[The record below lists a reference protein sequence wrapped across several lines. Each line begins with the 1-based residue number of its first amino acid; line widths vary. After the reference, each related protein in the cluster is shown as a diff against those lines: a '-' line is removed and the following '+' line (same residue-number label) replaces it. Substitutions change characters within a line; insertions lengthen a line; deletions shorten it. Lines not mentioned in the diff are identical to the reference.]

1 MHRSRAYLAS
11 ILVVVFLLSS
21 VSLAPGATREEI
33 EASRQRAEQARE
45 AATAAE
51 ARAADLREETK
62 VIDEQIRAID
72 EQIRELDPQIAEAT
86 SRTQR
91 LLSEVR
97 DLEAKV
103 ADKEAEI
110 AETEA
115 EYDFQQTLLNDR
127 MTASYKQGTL
137 FYLDLLLDSKTINDL
152 ITRTTLVQ
160 RVMSSNKDIA
170 VQLIHTGKQ
179 LETARRPSWS
189 ARCRHRR
196 RSVPRRRPSR
206 RTFATCARSAS
217 RRSAASRQPRTRRP
231 RSCRQVRRTPSAGSA
246 QAEEE
251 EAAASR
257 MEAELRASGLGWRSV
272 RGGVMAW
279 PVPGGS
285 LTSPMACAPT
295 RSSGHPALPSRHRH
309 QQGNGGTIVAAGDG
323 TVIRA
328 SYGWNGGYGNIIVID
343 HGDGLTTLYAHIL
356 DGRPQGLQRPGRHQG
371 PGHRARGIDR
381 LLDRS
386 APALRGP
393 HQRRLYRPDRL
404 PAVPGRT
411 P

>member
-11 ILVVVFLLSS
+11 ILVAVFLLSS

-51 ARAADLREETK
+51 ARAAELREETK

-72 EQIRELDPQIAEAT
+72 GQLRELEPQIAEAT

-160 RVMSSNKDIA
+160 RVMSSNNDIA

-179 LETARRPSWS
+179 LETARTELERALQTASEKRAEAAAVEKNLRSMRSQRQS
-189 ARCRHRR
+189 AL
-196 RSVPRRRPSR
+196 SSQQ
-206 RTFATCARSAS
+206 TAQNQKTALMQAS
-217 RRSAASRQPRTRRP
+217 ENDAERWK
-231 RSCRQVRRTPSAGSA
+231 A

-257 MEAELRASGLGWRSV
+257 MEAELRAAASRGGGEY

-285 LTSPMACAPT
+285 LTSPYGMRT
-295 RSSGHPALPSRHRH
+295 HPIFGSQRFHHGIDISR
-309 QQGNGGTIVAAGDG
+309 GGGTIVAAGDG

-356 DGRPQGLQRPGRHQG
+356 DGGLKVSNGQAVTKGQAIG
-371 PGHRARGIDR
+371 LVGSTGY
-381 LLDRS
+381 S
-386 APALRGP
+386 TGP
-393 HQRRLYRPDRL
+393 HLHFEVRVNGASTDPLAYVQ
-404 PAVPGRT
+404 
-411 P
+411 

>member
-11 ILVVVFLLSS
+11 ILVAVFLLSS
-21 VSLAPGATREEI
+21 VSIAPGATREEI

-45 AATAAE
+45 AAAAAE
-51 ARAADLREETK
+51 TRAAELREETK

-72 EQIRELDPQIAEAT
+72 GQIRELEPQIAEAT

-97 DLEAKV
+97 DLEAKI

-160 RVMSSNKDIA
+160 RVISSNNDIA
-170 VQLIHTGKQ
+170 VQLVHTGKQ
-179 LETARRPSWS
+179 LETARVELERTLQTASEKRAEAAAVEKNLRSMRSQRQS
-189 ARCRHRR
+189 ALG
-196 RSVPRRRPSR
+196 SQQ
-206 RTFATCARSAS
+206 TAQNQKTALMQAS
-217 RRSAASRQPRTRRP
+217 ERDAERWKQ
-231 RSCRQVRRTPSAGSA
+231 

-257 MEAELRASGLGWRSV
+257 MEAELRAAASRGGGVYL
-272 RGGVMAW
+272 GGVMAW

-285 LTSPMACAPT
+285 LTSPYGMRT
-295 RSSGHPALPSRHRH
+295 HPIFGSKRFHHGIDINR
-309 QQGNGGTIVAAGDG
+309 GGGTIVAAGDG

-356 DGRPQGLQRPGRHQG
+356 DGGLKVSNGQNVTKGQAIATVG
-371 PGHRARGIDR
+371 STGY
-381 LLDRS
+381 S
-386 APALRGP
+386 TGP
-393 HQRRLYRPDRL
+393 HLHFEVRINGASTDPMPYVQ
-404 PAVPGRT
+404 
-411 P
+411 

>member
-11 ILVVVFLLSS
+11 ILVAVFLLSS

-51 ARAADLREETK
+51 ARAAELREETK

-72 EQIRELDPQIAEAT
+72 GQLRELEPQIAEAT

-160 RVMSSNKDIA
+160 RVMSSNNDIA

-179 LETARRPSWS
+179 LETARTELERALQTASEKRAEAAAVEKNLRSMRSQRQS
-189 ARCRHRR
+189 AL
-196 RSVPRRRPSR
+196 SSQQ
-206 RTFATCARSAS
+206 TAQNQKTALMQAS
-217 RRSAASRQPRTRRP
+217 ENDAERWK
-231 RSCRQVRRTPSAGSA
+231 A

-257 MEAELRASGLGWRSV
+257 MEAELRAAASRGGGEY

-285 LTSPMACAPT
+285 LTSPYGMRT
-295 RSSGHPALPSRHRH
+295 HPIFGSQRFHHGIDISR
-309 QQGNGGTIVAAGDG
+309 GGGTIVAAGDG

-356 DGRPQGLQRPGRHQG
+356 DGGLKVSNGQSVTKGE
-371 PGHRARGIDR
+371 AI
-381 LLDRS
+381 
-386 APALRGP
+386 ALVGSTGYSTGP
-393 HQRRLYRPDRL
+393 HLHFEVRVNGASTDPIAYVQ
-404 PAVPGRT
+404 
-411 P
+411 

>member
-11 ILVVVFLLSS
+11 ILVAVFLLSS
-21 VSLAPGATREEI
+21 VSIAPGATREEI

-45 AATAAE
+45 AAEAAE
-51 ARAADLREETK
+51 TRAAELREETK
-62 VIDEQIRAID
+62 AIDEQIRAID
-72 EQIRELDPQIAEAT
+72 GQIRELDPQIAEAT
-86 SRTQR
+86 NRTQR

-97 DLEAKV
+97 DLEAKI

-160 RVMSSNKDIA
+160 RVISSNNDIA
-170 VQLIHTGKQ
+170 VQLVHTGKQ
-179 LETARRPSWS
+179 LKTARIELERSLQTASEKRAEAAAVEKNLRSMRSQRQS
-189 ARCRHRR
+189 ALG
-196 RSVPRRRPSR
+196 SQQ
-206 RTFATCARSAS
+206 TAQNQKTALMQAS
-217 RRSAASRQPRTRRP
+217 ERDAERWKQ
-231 RSCRQVRRTPSAGSA
+231 

-251 EAAASR
+251 EAAAR
-257 MEAELRASGLGWRSV
+257 KMEAELRAAASQGGGVYL
-272 RGGVMAW
+272 GGVMAW

-285 LTSPMACAPT
+285 LTSAYGWRT
-295 RSSGHPALPSRHRH
+295 HPIFGSKRFHHGIDIGR
-309 QQGNGGTIVAAGDG
+309 GGGTIVAAGDG

-356 DGRPQGLQRPGRHQG
+356 DGGLKVSNGQSVTKGQAIATVG
-371 PGHRARGIDR
+371 STGY
-381 LLDRS
+381 S
-386 APALRGP
+386 TGP
-393 HQRRLYRPDRL
+393 HLHFEVRVNGTSTNPIPYVQ
-404 PAVPGRT
+404 
-411 P
+411 

>member
-11 ILVVVFLLSS
+11 ILVAVFLLSS

-51 ARAADLREETK
+51 ARAAELREETK
-62 VIDEQIRAID
+62 VIDDQIRAID
-72 EQIRELDPQIAEAT
+72 GQIRELEPQIAEAT

-160 RVMSSNKDIA
+160 RVMSSNNDIA

-179 LETARRPSWS
+179 LETARTELERALQTASEKRAEAAAVEKNLRSMRSQRQS
-189 ARCRHRR
+189 AL
-196 RSVPRRRPSR
+196 SSQQ
-206 RTFATCARSAS
+206 TAQNQKTALMQAS
-217 RRSAASRQPRTRRP
+217 ENDAERWK
-231 RSCRQVRRTPSAGSA
+231 A

-257 MEAELRASGLGWRSV
+257 MEAELRAAASRGGGEY

-285 LTSPMACAPT
+285 LTSPYGMRT
-295 RSSGHPALPSRHRH
+295 HPIFGSQRFHHGIDISR
-309 QQGNGGTIVAAGDG
+309 GGGTIVAAGDG

-356 DGRPQGLQRPGRHQG
+356 DGGLKVSNGQSVTKGE
-371 PGHRARGIDR
+371 AI
-381 LLDRS
+381 
-386 APALRGP
+386 ALVGSTGYSTGP
-393 HQRRLYRPDRL
+393 HLHFEVRVNGASTDPIAYVQ
-404 PAVPGRT
+404 
-411 P
+411 